1 MDLARDT
8 RAANEAPSLLAY
20 DRDHITDLLNLLAQV
35 DEAIGSGVPKTRLP
49 GGIVGIVVP
58 SERLLDAAR
67 IIRDNLG
74 FEMLTSISGVDMIEH
89 VESVYHFR
97 AIGQNWLLQVRVK
110 LPNAAPEVDSLVSL
124 YPSANWLE
132 RETYDLFGITFRG
145 HPDLR
150 RILLDDEF
158 FGYPLLKSVHQTPLA
173 VHDRATT
180 QTNAARA
187 VAGEQQR
194 MSTVTNKHL
203 GQGMQERLHP
213 GKVTFGSAAV
223 FLETGQGVESGGIG
237 MHGYTVNADTP
248 SSVVGRGEVAQT
260 REEKPGEKD
269 GGSDTGGK
277 AGPDNTTS
285 SGAKGSR

>member
-1 MDLARDT
+1 MDLVRDT
-8 RAANEAPSLLAY
+8 RTTNVAPSLLAY
-20 DRDHITDLLNLLAQV
+20 DRDHIAELLNLLALV
-35 DEAIGSGVPKTRLP
+35 DEGIGSTVPKMRLP
-49 GGIVGIVVP
+49 GGVVGIEVP

-74 FEMLTSISGVDMIEH
+74 FEMLTSVSGADMVEH

-110 LPNAAPEVDSLVSL
+110 LLSDAPEVDSLVSL

-158 FGYPLLKSVHQTPLA
+158 FGHPLRKSFHPTPMA
-173 VHDRATT
+173 IHDRATT
-180 QTNAARA
+180 QTNAIRA

-194 MSTVTNKHL
+194 MSKVTTKHL
-203 GQGMQERLHP
+203 GQGKQERLHP

-237 MHGYTVNADTP
+237 MHGYTVSADATGGAVSGQIAGP
-248 SSVVGRGEVAQT
+248 
-260 REEKPGEKD
+260 KPAEHDDK
-269 GGSDTGGK
+269 SDKGGK
-277 AGPDNTTS
+277 AGPDSTTS
-285 SGAKGSR
+285 SGTKGSR

>member
-8 RAANEAPSLLAY
+8 RGAHEAPSLVAY
-20 DRDHITDLLNLLAQV
+20 DREHINDLLNLLKQV
-35 DEAIGSGVPKTRLP
+35 DEFTGNAVPKTRLP
-49 GGIVGIVVP
+49 GGVVGITVP
-58 SERLLDAAR
+58 REQLLDIAR

-89 VESVYHFR
+89 LESVYHFR

-110 LPNAAPEVDSLVSL
+110 LPNDAPEVDSLVSL

-158 FGYPLLKSVHQTPLA
+158 FGYPLLKSFHQTPLT

-180 QTNAARA
+180 QTNAVRA

-194 MSTVTNKHL
+194 ISNVTSKHL

-223 FLETGQGVESGGIG
+223 FLETGQGVESGGVG

-248 SSVVGRGEVAQT
+248 ARPTGRVDAGP
-260 REEKPGEKD
+260 KPGERDGDTGKD
-269 GGSDTGGK
+269 GNGASGND
-277 AGPDNTTS
+277 TS

>member
-1 MDLARDT
+1 MDLARNT
-8 RAANEAPSLLAY
+8 RVANEAPSLLAF
-20 DRDHITDLLNLLAQV
+20 DRDHITDLLNLLTQV
-35 DEAIGSGVPKTRLP
+35 DEVTGGLAPKTRLP
-49 GGIVGIVVP
+49 SGVVGIEVP

-67 IIRDNLG
+67 VIRDNLG
-74 FEMLTSISGVDMIEH
+74 FEMLTSVSGVDMIEH

-110 LPNAAPEVDSLVSL
+110 LPNEAPEVDSLVSL

-158 FGYPLLKSVHQTPLA
+158 FGYPLLKSFHSTPMT

-180 QTNAARA
+180 QTNAVRA

-194 MSTVTNKHL
+194 VSGVTTKHL

-223 FLETGQGVESGGIG
+223 FLETGQGVESGGVG
-237 MHGYTVNADTP
+237 MHGYTVSADAP
-248 SSVVGRGEVAQT
+248 ASAPNRQIAEPKS
-260 REEKPGEKD
+260 GEKNGD
-269 GGSDTGGK
+269 SGKDGK
-277 AGPDNTTS
+277 ATPGNDAS